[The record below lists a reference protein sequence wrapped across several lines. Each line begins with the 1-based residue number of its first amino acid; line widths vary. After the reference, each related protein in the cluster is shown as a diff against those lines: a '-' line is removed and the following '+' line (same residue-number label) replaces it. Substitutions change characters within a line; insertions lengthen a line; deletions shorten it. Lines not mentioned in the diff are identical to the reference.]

1 MRLLFLAHA
10 FNCLTQRLYDELT
23 QDGHDVSVEFD
34 IHDRVTEEA
43 VAQWRPDVVVAP
55 FLKRR
60 IPDAVWQRHHCLVVH
75 PGIVGDR
82 GPSAL
87 DWAILEGVARW
98 GVTVIEATGELDGG
112 DVWASVEFA
121 MRKAAKSSV
130 YRHEITEAAVEAIR
144 LALRRIAEGARPTPV
159 AQWLPAPRG
168 RARPA
173 MRQTDRAIDWQRDDT
188 ATVLRKIH
196 ASDGTPGVRDEVLGL
211 AVHLHGAHREAVV
224 RVACRI
230 APSR

>member
-23 QDGHDVSVEFD
+23 QDGHAISVEFD
-34 IHDRVTEEA
+34 IHERVTEEA
-43 VAQWRPDVVVAP
+43 VALWRPDVVIAP

-60 IPDAVWQRHHCLVVH
+60 IADAVWQRHRCLVVH

-87 DWAILEGVARW
+87 DWAIVEGARRW
-98 GVTVIEATGELDGG
+98 GVTVIEASGELDGG

-121 MRKAAKSSV
+121 MREATKSSL
-130 YRHEITEAAVEAIR
+130 YRHEVTEAAVEATR
-144 LALRRIAEGARPTPV
+144 LALRRIAEGEQPV
-159 AQWLPAPRG
+159 PAAQWLPAPRG

-173 MRQTDRAIDWQRDDT
+173 MRQADRAIDWQRDDT

-196 ASDGTPGVRDEVLGL
+196 ASDGAPGCSRASACVT
-211 AVHLHGAHREAVV
+211 
-224 RVACRI
+224 VASST
-230 APSR
+230 SR